1 MEDHCVSQGAS
12 PLKSRSTEGDSDTN
26 TPILI
31 DLTQDTDSP
40 VLHTGTRSNPVSR
53 TKRIKLRRYS
63 PALHNR
69 TRSNPVCWSKGSK
82 RKVCRSKSKV
92 SQAKP
97 NVCRSKRNVPA
108 SSNSQ
113 KKSSTS
119 PKDDISPTDT
129 ILTILSGRLSIM
141 STISGFPIG
150 QGVYPV

>member
-12 PLKSRSTEGDSDTN
+12 PLKSRSTEGDSDSN

-31 DLTQDTDSP
+31 DLTQDTDSS
-40 VLHTGTRSNPVSR
+40 VLHTGTRSNPVRR

-69 TRSNPVCWSKGSK
+69 TSSNPVCWSKGSK
-82 RKVCRSKSKV
+82 RKVCRRSKSKV
-92 SQAKP
+92 SQANQICVGPDEMFPHRQTHK
-97 NVCRSKRNVPA
+97 
-108 SSNSQ
+108 

-129 ILTILSGRLSIM
+129 ILTILSG
-141 STISGFPIG
+141 
-150 QGVYPV
+150 

>member
-53 TKRIKLRRYS
+53 TKRIKLCRYS

-97 NVCRSKRNVPA
+97 NVRRSKRNVPT

-113 KKSSTS
+113 KNRVLLQKT
-119 PKDDISPTDT
+119 IYLRPT
-129 ILTILSGRLSIM
+129 LSLPSYQVDCLSCH
-141 STISGFPIG
+141 
-150 QGVYPV
+150 Q